1 MVVGRRDAAQYFRL
15 VAVVLPLNVFGVVA
29 VSWLR
34 MQRRPWATMFYALGT
49 SLLNI
54 FLSILFV
61 VVLREGLRGVFMAQV
76 GAALVGSLIALA
88 LMRDWVSPRRFR
100 WKRLS
105 EMLRFGM
112 PLIPAALA
120 YWIVSF
126 SDRFFVQYYTNTAE
140 VGLYQIGSSI
150 AGLVALLTGA
160 FQLAWGPFA
169 ISIHKQEDARRV
181 YAYVLLLYVSVTSFI
196 STAAAL
202 FAPEAIRLVATR
214 QYEGASTVVG
224 LLAFSYVMIG
234 LVYIAATGPTIVKTT
249 RPTGIALI
257 AAAGLN
263 ILLNIL
269 LVPRLG
275 KEGSAI
281 ATLISQG
288 LVPLYLFWR
297 AQQLYEIPY
306 RFGPAIGMLALGL
319 SLVWIGE
326 HWQFDSRWLGTVVKL
341 ALICLFIPALFLFR
355 IITPSQ
361 LRHVQFRS

>member
-1 MVVGRRDAAQYFRL
+1 
-15 VAVVLPLNVFGVVA
+15 
-29 VSWLR
+29 
-34 MQRRPWATMFYALGT
+34 
-49 SLLNI
+49 
-54 FLSILFV
+54 
-61 VVLREGLRGVFMAQV
+61 
-76 GAALVGSLIALA
+76 
-88 LMRDWVSPRRFR
+88 
-100 WKRLS
+100 
-105 EMLRFGM
+105 
-112 PLIPAALA
+112 
-120 YWIVSF
+120 
-126 SDRFFVQYYTNTAE
+126 
-140 VGLYQIGSSI
+140 
-150 AGLVALLTGA
+150 
-160 FQLAWGPFA
+160 
-169 ISIHKQEDARRV
+169 
-181 YAYVLLLYVSVTSFI
+181 
-196 STAAAL
+196 
-202 FAPEAIRLVATR
+202 
-214 QYEGASTVVG
+214 
-224 LLAFSYVMIG
+224 MIG

-326 HWQFDSRWLGTVVKL
+326 QWQFDRRWLGTIVKV